1 MVKKIRVVLAGM
13 ASMMTE
19 LIEQIL
25 APHPEFHIAGR
36 VAAGHDL
43 SAAARRY
50 RADVLI
56 VLQPGCNATDAEVGK
71 MFHSRPSR
79 VLAIA
84 ESGRDGMVYV
94 LRPHSSTVSEL
105 SSDSLVAAIRAGGNT
120 Q

>member
-1 MVKKIRVVLAGM
+1 MKKIRVVLAGM

-25 APHPEFHIAGR
+25 APYPEFHIAGR
-36 VAAGHDL
+36 VPAGHDL

-56 VLQPGCNATDAEVGK
+56 VLQPGRSATDAEVDK

-79 VLAIA
+79 VLAIT
-84 ESGRDGMVYV
+84 GDGHDGVVYV
-94 LRPHSSTVSEL
+94 LRPHISTLSEL
-105 SSDSLVAAIRAGGNT
+105 SSNSLVAAIRAGGNT
-120 Q
+120 